1 MPPATP
7 GATPGKKR
15 ERAYVLFN
23 DNPREKGTYVDYF
36 AHKSCSIVAELGA
49 QADKVDF
56 REDQCQQTY
65 QLTKMGLKILGHS

>member
-7 GATPGKKR
+7 GVTPGKKR

-23 DNPREKGTYVDYF
+23 DNPREKGTYVNPI
-36 AHKSCSIVAELGA
+36 ASIACSNVRRN

-56 REDQCQQTY
+56 RGDRCQQTY
-65 QLTKMGLKILGHS
+65 RLTKMVSKIQGHS

>member
-23 DNPREKGTYVDYF
+23 DNPREKGTYVVYLAFPACHGMRGD
-36 AHKSCSIVAELGA
+36 

-56 REDQCQQTY
+56 PGDRCQQTY
-65 QLTKMGLKILGHS
+65 QLMMMVSKILGHL

>member
-23 DNPREKGTYVDYF
+23 DNPREKGTYVN
-36 AHKSCSIVAELGA
+36 SLGYITCFGVRSVS
-49 QADKVDF
+49 ADKADS
-56 REDQCQQTY
+56 REDRCQQTY
-65 QLTKMGLKILGHS
+65 QLTKMVSKILGHS